1 MKNLLISGAL
11 GGLGSPMTDYFSSN
25 GYQVLGTTSLRN
37 TGTNSKN
44 IKYYP
49 INLINENATHQLIEK
64 LKKEYTNL
72 DAAILL
78 VGGFA
83 MNNLSNSKLSDYE
96 HMIKLNFFTAINLI
110 NPVHKWLRETGG
122 GDIFM
127 IGSRPLFEGSS
138 SEILPYTLS
147 KSLLRQLTYSLNE
160 SSIEN
165 NVFTSLVVPGTIDT
179 IINRQQIPDADFT
192 QWTKPLDITHEIHA
206 LIKQKDISLKKPII
220 KLY

>member
-25 GYQVLGTTSLRN
+25 GYQVLGTTSLSN

-49 INLINENATHQLIEK
+49 INLMDENATNQLIKK
-64 LKKEYTNL
+64 LKKEYTKL

-78 VGGFA
+78 AGGFA
-83 MNNLSNSKLSDYE
+83 VNNLYNAKLSDYE

-110 NPVHKWLRETGG
+110 NPVHKWLQETGG

-147 KSLLRQLTYSLNE
+147 KSLLLQLTHSLNE

-165 NVFTSLVVPGTIDT
+165 NVFTSLIVPGTIDT

-192 QWTKPLDITHEIHA
+192 QWTKPRNITHKIHA
-206 LIKQKDISLKKPII
+206 MIKQKDISLKKSVI

>member
-1 MKNLLISGAL
+1 MYFENE
-11 GGLGSPMTDYFSSN
+11 MFSSN
-25 GYQVLGTTSLRN
+25 GYRVLGTTSLN
-37 TGTNSKN
+37 NIGTNSKN

-49 INLINENATHQLIEK
+49 INLMNEKATHQLVKK

-83 MNNLSNSKLSDYE
+83 MNNLYNSKLSDYE

-110 NPVHKWLRETGG
+110 KPVHKWLQETGG

-127 IGSRPLFEGSS
+127 IGSRPLFKGSS

-147 KSLLRQLTYSLNE
+147 KNLLLQLTYSLNE
-160 SSIEN
+160 SSTEN
-165 NVFTSLVVPGTIDT
+165 NIFTSLIVPGTIDT
-179 IINRQQIPDADFT
+179 RINRQQIPDADFT

-206 LIKQKDISLKKPII
+206 LIKQKDISLKKPVI